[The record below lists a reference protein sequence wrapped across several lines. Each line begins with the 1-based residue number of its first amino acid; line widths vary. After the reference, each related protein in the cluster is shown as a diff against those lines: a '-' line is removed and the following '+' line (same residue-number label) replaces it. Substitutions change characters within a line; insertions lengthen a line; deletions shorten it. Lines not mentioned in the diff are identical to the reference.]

1 MNQYHKSVL
10 LGEVIDFLQPKPGK
24 LYIDA
29 TIGGGGHSFELLKYG
44 AKVLGIDRDPEAI
57 EHVEKEVISHKS
69 KVRIGKDL
77 ILVNGNFNKI
87 GEIAKFYGFTK
98 VDGIVFDLGV
108 SSHQLETVQR
118 GFSFNRA
125 GPLDMRMDP
134 SIAVKASDII
144 NNFDQRRLN
153 EIFKDFAQ
161 EQFSWR
167 VASAISSARQIKPIE
182 TTVELAQ
189 IVEDARG
196 RARNK
201 TFEVKKRKRH
211 VKGTGLHPATKV
223 FLALRIVVN
232 SELLNLEEA
241 LPQTI
246 DLLKSNGRLVVIS
259 FHSVEEGIVKRFF
272 KKTKELKIL
281 NQKPIPASVREVREN
296 PRARSAGLRAAE
308 KI

>member
-10 LGEVIDFLQPKPGK
+10 LQEVIDFLQPKPGK

-29 TIGGGGHSFELLKYG
+29 TIGGGGHSFEILKFG
-44 AKVLGIDRDPEAI
+44 TKVLGIDRDPEAI
-57 EHVEKEVISHKS
+57 EHINRQFQISNFKFQ
-69 KVRIGKDL
+69 IGRDL
-77 ILVNGNFNKI
+77 ILARGNFNNLAQ
-87 GEIAKFYGFTK
+87 IAKSAGFVK
-98 VDGIVFDLGV
+98 VDGILFDLGV
-108 SSHQLETVQR
+108 SQHQLETAKR
-118 GFSFNRA
+118 GFSFNGP

-134 SIAVKASDII
+134 SIAIRATDII

-153 EIFKDFAQ
+153 EIFQNFAQ
-161 EQFSWR
+161 EKFSWP
-167 VASAISSARQIKPIE
+167 VANAISSARQIKPIE

-189 IVEDARG
+189 IVKDAKV

-201 TFEVKKRKRH
+201 TFEVKKRRNYAKD
-211 VKGTGLHPATKV
+211 GSLHPATKV
-223 FLALRIVVN
+223 FQALRIVVN

-246 DLLKSNGRLVVIS
+246 DLLKSHGRLLVIS
-259 FHSVEEGIVKRFF
+259 FHSLEDSQVKRFF

-281 NQKPIPASVREVREN
+281 TQKPIRASAREVREN
-296 PRARSAGLRAAE
+296 PRARSARLRAAE